1 MSRLPKQN
9 PPSHRGRLMLRMQR
23 ETVGTQAVV
32 SSYNRVDLRSE
43 LASVCNTP
51 AALMDAGSAIDDR
64 GASRRPLV
72 RKRTSER
79 SSAPTPPPL
88 DVMLPPPPPRAPS
101 FASCV
106 PLEMEDPAHHG
117 APLPRGVP
125 HLDAMRTSEPGRS
138 RLDSSEPVDC
148 ESACLNLSRS
158 EERSRPISAPAHPS
172 ARSLRPSQCRVHVVH
187 ARGQR
192 RNVAGLHGRAGRDDR
207 AHEGIVVERA
217 P

>member
-1 MSRLPKQN
+1 MHEQATEAKPAEPPGTSHAPNSKGDGWNTGGGLVMRLISDLN
-9 PPSHRGRLMLRMQR
+9 LLLFGTPPPQ
-23 ETVGTQAVV
+23 
-32 SSYNRVDLRSE
+32 
-43 LASVCNTP
+43 
-51 AALMDAGSAIDDR
+51 LMDAGSAIDDR

-125 HLDAMRTSEPGRS
+125 PLDAMRTSEPGRS

-192 RNVAGLHGRAGRDDR
+192 RNVAGLHGRAGGDDR